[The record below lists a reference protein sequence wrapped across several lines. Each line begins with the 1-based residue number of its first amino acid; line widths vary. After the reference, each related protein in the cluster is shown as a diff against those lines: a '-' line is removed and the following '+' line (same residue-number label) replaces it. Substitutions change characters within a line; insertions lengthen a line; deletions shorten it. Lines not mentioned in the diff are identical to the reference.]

1 MLSRRAGSGIPRCPH
16 PLAAS
21 AKIPAFEVMG
31 TGIAVFTS
39 IFHMTAT
46 QSTQPLDLQ
55 GQGETILFVDDELKQ
70 LRLMRQFLEESG
82 YHVLTAKDG
91 IEAVDL
97 YMRRKEDIA
106 LVVMDLGLPNMNGSA
121 ALRAMKRTTPHVKA
135 IVATAYLPSQA
146 EASQWDAVILKPYKL
161 DDVLQQ
167 ISRVI
172 RES

>member
-1 MLSRRAGSGIPRCPH
+1 MIAAWLALSLAPVVIPDGVVDP
-16 PLAAS
+16 AA
-21 AKIPAFEVMG
+21 
-31 TGIAVFTS
+31 TTAV
-39 IFHMTAT
+39 
-46 QSTQPLDLQ
+46 LV
-55 GQGETILFVDDELKQ
+55 VD
-70 LRLMRQFLEESG
+70 R
-82 YHVLTAKDG
+82 G